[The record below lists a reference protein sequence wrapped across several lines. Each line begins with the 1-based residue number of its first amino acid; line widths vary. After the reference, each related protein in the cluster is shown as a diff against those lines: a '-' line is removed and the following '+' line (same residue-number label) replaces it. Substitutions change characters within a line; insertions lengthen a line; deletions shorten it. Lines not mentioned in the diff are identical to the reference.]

1 MFEVDDIPYTLN
13 GKKIELAIKKII
25 DGDEVNNKASIV
37 NPESLKYFK
46 NISI

>member
-1 MFEVDDIPYTLN
+1 MCIRDSPYTLN

-25 DGDEVNNKASIV
+25 DGNEVNNKASIA

-46 NISI
+46 KISI